1 MDTRLIQAP
10 HYYGHPLNMDTSLLQ
25 TAFSLVKESP
35 YIFSK
40 FDRLNIMD
48 TLLIQTLSL
57 PPYVSILGSFN
68 IDDGDASENVTIKTN
83 SRFFFSFCVYSTLL
97 KISNAGQCPRVGFL
111 GTVLKF
117 RKRKKNSQSL
127 VYILHKTGNQAFS
140 RRSRVV
146 TARKCTKKHDARGK
160 LLFCLINQLF

>member
-1 MDTRLIQAP
+1 MDTHLIRTP
-10 HYYGHPLNMDTSLLQ
+10 HYFGHPLNTDTSLLQ
-25 TAFSLVKESP
+25 TVCFFLGKESL

-48 TLLIQTLSL
+48 TLLIRTLSL
-57 PPYVSILGSFN
+57 PPYVSILGSFS

-83 SRFFFSFCVYSTLL
+83 SRFFFSFRVYSKLL
-97 KISNAGQCPRVGFL
+97 KISNAGQGFF
-111 GTVLKF
+111 GTTLKF

-127 VYILHKTGNQAFS
+127 VYILHRTGNQAFS

-146 TARKCTKKHDARGK
+146 TVRKCKKSMMHVESCCFA
-160 LLFCLINQLF
+160 